1 MLKIGEKYCFEDD
14 LSDRQSCF
22 LFDKEDGSWSVDI
35 VFREGDF
42 RGEIIA
48 PSICINSIDSN
59 KSSVK
64 DLVGETFSVNT
75 LEECDEREDTFYIYE
90 SEPMIFYK
98 LEIVEIKDD
107 NAHIRCTGVLI
118 VDGYA
123 NPIEK
128 EYFEIDS
135 LIPIIESV
143 DDWKKFE
150 L

>member
-1 MLKIGEKYCFEDD
+1 MVSYRL
-14 LSDRQSCF
+14 
-22 LFDKEDGSWSVDI
+22 
-35 VFREGDF
+35 
-42 RGEIIA
+42 EII
-48 PSICINSIDSN
+48 
-59 KSSVK
+59 
-64 DLVGETFSVNT
+64 
-75 LEECDEREDTFYIYE
+75 
-90 SEPMIFYK
+90 
-98 LEIVEIKDD
+98 EIRYD

-123 NPIEK
+123 DPIEK

>member
-22 LFDKEDGSWSVDI
+22 IFYKENGLWSMDI
-35 VFREGDF
+35 VFKEGDF
-42 RGEIIA
+42 RGELTA

-64 DLVGETFSVNT
+64 DLVGESFSVNT

-90 SEPMIFYK
+90 SEPMISYK
-98 LEIVEIKDD
+98 LEIIEIKDD

-123 NPIEK
+123 YPIEK

-150 L
+150 I

>member
-14 LSDRQSCF
+14 LSDRQSC
-22 LFDKEDGSWSVDI
+22 LIFDKDNGSWSVDI
-35 VFREGDF
+35 GFKEGDF
-42 RGEIIA
+42 YGELTA
-48 PSICINSIDSN
+48 PSICINSIYSN
-59 KSSVK
+59 KSNVK
-64 DLVGETFSVNT
+64 DLIGESFIVNT

-90 SEPMIFYK
+90 SEPMISYK
-98 LEIVEIKDD
+98 LEIIEIKDD

-123 NPIEK
+123 YPIEK

-143 DDWKKFE
+143 DDWKKFG

>member
-35 VFREGDF
+35 VFKEGDF

-64 DLVGETFSVNT
+64 DLVGETVSVNT
-75 LEECDEREDTFYIYE
+75 LEECDEKEDTFYIYE

-123 NPIEK
+123 DPIEK

>member
-1 MLKIGEKYCFEDD
+1 MLKIGEKHRFEDD
-14 LSDRQSCF
+14 LSDRQSCL
-22 LFDKEDGSWSVDI
+22 LFDKESGSWSVDI
-35 VFREGDF
+35 GFKEGDF
-42 RGEIIA
+42 RGELTA

-64 DLVGETFSVNT
+64 DLVGESFSVNT
-75 LEECDEREDTFYIYE
+75 IEECDEREDTFYIYE
-90 SEPMIFYK
+90 SEPMISYK
-98 LEIVEIKDD
+98 LEIIEIKDD
-107 NAHIRCTGVLI
+107 NAHIRCIGILI

-123 NPIEK
+123 EPIEK

-143 DDWKKFE
+143 DDWKKFG

>member
-14 LSDRQSCF
+14 LSDRQSC
-22 LFDKEDGSWSVDI
+22 LIFDKDNGTWSVDI
-35 VFREGDF
+35 GFKEGDF
-42 RGEIIA
+42 YGKLPA
-48 PSICINSIDSN
+48 PSICINSIYSN
-59 KSSVK
+59 KSNVK
-64 DLVGETFSVNT
+64 DLIGESFIVNT

-90 SEPMIFYK
+90 SEPMISYK
-98 LEIVEIKDD
+98 LEIIDIKDD

-123 NPIEK
+123 DPIEK

>member
-1 MLKIGEKYCFEDD
+1 MLKIGEKYCFEED
-14 LSDRQSCF
+14 LSDRQSC
-22 LFDKEDGSWSVDI
+22 LIFDKEDGTWSVDI
-35 VFREGDF
+35 GFKEGDF
-42 RGEIIA
+42 RGELTA

-64 DLVGETFSVNT
+64 DLVGESFSVNT
-75 LEECDEREDTFYIYE
+75 IEECDEREDTFYIYE
-90 SEPMIFYK
+90 SEPMISYK
-98 LEIVEIKDD
+98 LEIIEIKDD
-107 NAHIRCTGVLI
+107 NAHIRCIGILI

-123 NPIEK
+123 EPIEK

-135 LIPIIESV
+135 LIPIIESA

>member
-1 MLKIGEKYCFEDD
+1 MLKIGEKYCFEED
-14 LSDRQSCF
+14 LSDRQSR
-22 LFDKEDGSWSVDI
+22 LIFDKEDGTWSVDI
-35 VFREGDF
+35 VFKEGDF
-42 RGEIIA
+42 RGEVTA

-64 DLVGETFSVNT
+64 DLVGESFSVNT

-90 SEPMIFYK
+90 SEPMISYK
-98 LEIVEIKDD
+98 LEIIEIKDD

-123 NPIEK
+123 YPIEK

-150 L
+150 I

>member
-14 LSDRQSCF
+14 LSGRQSCL

-59 KSSVK
+59 KSSAK

-90 SEPMIFYK
+90 SEPMISYK
-98 LEIVEIKDD
+98 LEIIEIKDD
-107 NAHIRCTGVLI
+107 NAHIRCIGILI

-123 NPIEK
+123 EPIEK

>member
-1 MLKIGEKYCFEDD
+1 MLKIGEKYRFEDD

-90 SEPMIFYK
+90 SEPMFSYR
-98 LEIVEIKDD
+98 LEIIEIKDD
-107 NAHIRCTGVLI
+107 NAYIRCTGVLI

>member
-64 DLVGETFSVNT
+64 DLVGESFSVNT
-75 LEECDEREDTFYIYE
+75 IEECDEREDTFYIYE
-90 SEPMIFYK
+90 SEPMISYK
-98 LEIVEIKDD
+98 LEIIEIKDD

-123 NPIEK
+123 DPIEK

-143 DDWKKFE
+143 DDWKKFG

>member
-14 LSDRQSCF
+14 LSDRQSC
-22 LFDKEDGSWSVDI
+22 LIFDKDNGTWSVDI
-35 VFREGDF
+35 GFKEGDF
-42 RGEIIA
+42 YGELTD
-48 PSICINSIDSN
+48 PSICINSIYSN
-59 KSSVK
+59 KSNVK
-64 DLVGETFSVNT
+64 DLIGESFIVNT

-90 SEPMIFYK
+90 SEPMISYK
-98 LEIVEIKDD
+98 LEIIDIKDD

-123 NPIEK
+123 DPIEK

-143 DDWKKFE
+143 DDWKKFG

>member
-1 MLKIGEKYCFEDD
+1 MLKIGEKYRFEDD
-14 LSDRQSCF
+14 LSGRQSCL
-22 LFDKEDGSWSVDI
+22 LFDKEDGSWYVDI
-35 VFREGDF
+35 GF
-42 RGEIIA
+42 RGESTA

-90 SEPMIFYK
+90 SEPMISYK
-98 LEIVEIKDD
+98 LEVIEIKDD

-123 NPIEK
+123 DPIEK

>member
-14 LSDRQSCF
+14 LSGRQSCL
-22 LFDKEDGSWSVDI
+22 LFDKEDGSWYVDI
-35 VFREGDF
+35 GFKEGDF
-42 RGEIIA
+42 EGEIIA

-64 DLVGETFSVNT
+64 DLVGESFSVNT

-90 SEPMIFYK
+90 SEPMISYK
-98 LEIVEIKDD
+98 LEIIEIKDD
-107 NAHIRCTGVLI
+107 NAHIRCIGVLI

-123 NPIEK
+123 DPIEK

-143 DDWKKFE
+143 DDWKKFG

>member
-14 LSDRQSCF
+14 LSGRQSCL
-22 LFDKEDGSWSVDI
+22 LFDKEDGSWYVDI
-35 VFREGDF
+35 GFKEGDF
-42 RGEIIA
+42 EGEIIA
-48 PSICINSIDSN
+48 PSICINSIDSD

-90 SEPMIFYK
+90 SEPMYFYK
-98 LEIVEIKDD
+98 LEVIEIKDD
-107 NAHIRCTGVLI
+107 NAHIRCTGLLI

-123 NPIEK
+123 DPIEK
-128 EYFEIDS
+128 EHFEIDS

>member
-14 LSDRQSCF
+14 LSDRQSC
-22 LFDKEDGSWSVDI
+22 LIFDKESGSWSVDI
-35 VFREGDF
+35 GFKEGDF
-42 RGEIIA
+42 YGELTA
-48 PSICINSIDSN
+48 PSICINSIYSN
-59 KSSVK
+59 KSNVK
-64 DLVGETFSVNT
+64 DLIGESFIVNT

-90 SEPMIFYK
+90 SEPMISYK
-98 LEIVEIKDD
+98 LEIIDIKDD

-123 NPIEK
+123 DPIEK

>member
-1 MLKIGEKYCFEDD
+1 MLKIGEKYHFEDD

-90 SEPMIFYK
+90 SEPMISYK
-98 LEIVEIKDD
+98 LEIIEIKDD
-107 NAHIRCTGVLI
+107 NAHIRCTGILI

-123 NPIEK
+123 EPIEK
-128 EYFEIDS
+128 GYFEIDS

>member
-14 LSDRQSCF
+14 LSDRQSC
-22 LFDKEDGSWSVDI
+22 LIFDKDNGTWSVDI
-35 VFREGDF
+35 GFKEGDF
-42 RGEIIA
+42 YGELTA
-48 PSICINSIDSN
+48 PSICINIIDSN
-59 KSSVK
+59 KSNVK
-64 DLVGETFSVNT
+64 DLIGESFIVNT

-90 SEPMIFYK
+90 SEPMISYK
-98 LEIVEIKDD
+98 LEIIDIKDD
-107 NAHIRCTGVLI
+107 NAHIRWTGVLI

-123 NPIEK
+123 DPIEK

>member
-14 LSDRQSCF
+14 LSDRQSC
-22 LFDKEDGSWSVDI
+22 LIFDKDNGTWSVDI
-35 VFREGDF
+35 GSKEGDF
-42 RGEIIA
+42 YGELTA
-48 PSICINSIDSN
+48 PSICINSIYSN
-59 KSSVK
+59 KSNVK
-64 DLVGETFSVNT
+64 DLIGESFIVNT
-75 LEECDEREDTFYIYE
+75 LEECDKREDTFYIYE
-90 SEPMIFYK
+90 SEPMISYK
-98 LEIVEIKDD
+98 LEIIDIKDD

-123 NPIEK
+123 DPIEK

>member
-1 MLKIGEKYCFEDD
+1 MLKIGEKYRFEDD
-14 LSDRQSCF
+14 LSGRQSCL
-22 LFDKEDGSWSVDI
+22 LFDKEDGSWYVDI
-35 VFREGDF
+35 GFKEGDCE
-42 RGEIIA
+42 GEIIA
-48 PSICINSIDSN
+48 PSICINSIGSN
-59 KSSVK
+59 KSSAK
-64 DLVGETFSVNT
+64 DLVVESFSVNT

-90 SEPMIFYK
+90 SEPMISYK
-98 LEIVEIKDD
+98 LEVIEIKDD

-123 NPIEK
+123 DPIEK

>member
-14 LSDRQSCF
+14 LSDRQSC
-22 LFDKEDGSWSVDI
+22 LIFDKDNGTWSVDI
-35 VFREGDF
+35 GFKEGDF
-42 RGEIIA
+42 YGELTA
-48 PSICINSIDSN
+48 PSICINSIYSN
-59 KSSVK
+59 KSNVK
-64 DLVGETFSVNT
+64 DLIGESFIVNT

-90 SEPMIFYK
+90 SEPMISYK
-98 LEIVEIKDD
+98 LEIIDIKDD

-123 NPIEK
+123 DHIEK
-128 EYFEIDS
+128 GYFEIDS

>member
-14 LSDRQSCF
+14 LSDRQSCL
-22 LFDKEDGSWSVDI
+22 LFDKEDGSWYVDI
-35 VFREGDF
+35 GFKEGDF

-48 PSICINSIDSN
+48 PSICINSIDSD

-90 SEPMIFYK
+90 SEPMVSYR
-98 LEIVEIKDD
+98 LEIIEIKDD
-107 NAHIRCTGVLI
+107 NAHIRCTGILI

-123 NPIEK
+123 EPIEK
-128 EYFEIDS
+128 GYFEIDS

-143 DDWKKFE
+143 DDWKKFG

>member
-1 MLKIGEKYCFEDD
+1 MLKIGEKYCFEED
-14 LSDRQSCF
+14 LSGRQSCL
-22 LFDKEDGSWSVDI
+22 LFDKEDGSWYVDI
-35 VFREGDF
+35 GFKEGDF
-42 RGEIIA
+42 EGEIIA
-48 PSICINSIDSN
+48 PSICINSIGSN
-59 KSSVK
+59 KSSAK
-64 DLVGETFSVNT
+64 DLVGESFSVNT

-90 SEPMIFYK
+90 SEPMISYK
-98 LEIVEIKDD
+98 LEVIEIKDD

-123 NPIEK
+123 DPIEK

>member
-14 LSDRQSCF
+14 LSDRQSC
-22 LFDKEDGSWSVDI
+22 LIFDKDNGTWSVDI
-35 VFREGDF
+35 GFKEGDF
-42 RGEIIA
+42 YGELTA
-48 PSICINSIDSN
+48 PSICINSIYSN
-59 KSSVK
+59 KSNVK
-64 DLVGETFSVNT
+64 DLIGESFIVNT

-90 SEPMIFYK
+90 SEPMISYK
-98 LEIVEIKDD
+98 LEIIEIKDD

-123 NPIEK
+123 YPIEK

-143 DDWKKFE
+143 DDWKKFG

>member
-14 LSDRQSCF
+14 LSDRQSC
-22 LFDKEDGSWSVDI
+22 LIFDKESGSWSVDI
-35 VFREGDF
+35 GFKEGDF
-42 RGEIIA
+42 RGELTA

-64 DLVGETFSVNT
+64 DLVGESFSVNT
-75 LEECDEREDTFYIYE
+75 IEECDEREDTFYIYE
-90 SEPMIFYK
+90 SEPMISYK
-98 LEIVEIKDD
+98 IEIIEIKDD
-107 NAHIRCTGVLI
+107 NVHIRCTGILI

-123 NPIEK
+123 EPIEK
-128 EYFEIDS
+128 GYFEIDS

>member
-14 LSDRQSCF
+14 LSDRQSC
-22 LFDKEDGSWSVDI
+22 LIFDKDNGTWSVDI
-35 VFREGDF
+35 GFKEGDF
-42 RGEIIA
+42 YGELTA
-48 PSICINSIDSN
+48 PSICINSIYSN
-59 KSSVK
+59 KSNVK
-64 DLVGETFSVNT
+64 DLIGESFIVNT

-90 SEPMIFYK
+90 SEPMISYK
-98 LEIVEIKDD
+98 LEIIDIKDD

-123 NPIEK
+123 DPIEK

-143 DDWKKFE
+143 DDWKKFG

>member
-1 MLKIGEKYCFEDD
+1 MLKIGEKYRFEDD
-14 LSDRQSCF
+14 LSGRQSCL
-22 LFDKEDGSWSVDI
+22 LFDKEDGSWYVDI
-35 VFREGDF
+35 GFKEGDF
-42 RGEIIA
+42 EGEIIA

-64 DLVGETFSVNT
+64 DLVGESFSVNT
-75 LEECDEREDTFYIYE
+75 IEECDEREDTFYIYE
-90 SEPMIFYK
+90 SEPMISYK
-98 LEIVEIKDD
+98 LEIIEIKDD
-107 NAHIRCTGVLI
+107 NAHIRCIGILI

-123 NPIEK
+123 EPIEK

-143 DDWKKFE
+143 DDWKKFG

>member
-14 LSDRQSCF
+14 LSDRQSCL
-22 LFDKEDGSWSVDI
+22 LFDKEDGSWYVDI
-35 VFREGDF
+35 GFKEGDF
-42 RGEIIA
+42 RGENIA
-48 PSICINSIDSN
+48 PSIDSN

-90 SEPMIFYK
+90 SEPMVSYR
-98 LEIVEIKDD
+98 LEIIEIKDD

-123 NPIEK
+123 DPIEK

-135 LIPIIESV
+135 LIPVIESV